1 MDLPTLSVEAMQ
13 LCLRVPV
20 QVVLVV
26 HFKVEVNVGVAVAE
40 PCNIL
45 NKEMDVR
52 IKSRRINRINGYDNH
67 IRPDQINLLL
77 HRLCHSPFL
86 PAGCVQSV

>member
-1 MDLPTLSVEAMQ
+1 MQ
-13 LCLRVPV
+13 LCLGLPV

-45 NKEMDVR
+45 NNEVEERK
-52 IKSRRINRINGYDNH
+52 
-67 IRPDQINLLL
+67 DQDASTN
-77 HRLCHSPFL
+77 
-86 PAGCVQSV
+86 